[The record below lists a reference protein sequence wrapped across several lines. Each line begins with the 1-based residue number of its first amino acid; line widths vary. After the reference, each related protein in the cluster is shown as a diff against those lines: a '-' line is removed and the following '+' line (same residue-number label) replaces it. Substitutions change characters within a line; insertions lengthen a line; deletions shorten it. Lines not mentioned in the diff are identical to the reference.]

1 MSMRVLFL
9 FLLFMPLGMMAQ
21 EAEESDFTS
30 DLFGGSMQMP
40 DVLPKGRLQWE
51 PYAFYQRETYEG
63 SKYYTWSPLA
73 FLLRYGINSTTELR
87 FQSTIMHT
95 TDDEEGNNR
104 GIADLAIGFKTN
116 LFEGWKA
123 VPTISLMGNVYIPG
137 GERFRYL
144 PSQFGGEL
152 DLLFANDLAS
162 WCRLGYMGGIIWD
175 DSPRPTVLWGAYLDF
190 ALASRFTLSVE
201 ESNYYYGVD
210 EDEHLQSWAC
220 VGLYYQLARRMEI
233 GVSTDISL
241 NHRNRFFDIM
251 VGVAWQL
258 TKK

>member
-162 WCRLGYMGGIIWD
+162 WCRLGYMGGSSGTTRPVLLFCGEPIWTLPWPAGLP
-175 DSPRPTVLWGAYLDF
+175 SPSKRATTIMVPMRTNICSPGPVWGCITSWPTVWR
-190 ALASRFTLSVE
+190 LACPQTS
-201 ESNYYYGVD
+201 
-210 EDEHLQSWAC
+210 A
-220 VGLYYQLARRMEI
+220 
-233 GVSTDISL
+233 
-241 NHRNRFFDIM
+241 
-251 VGVAWQL
+251 
-258 TKK
+258 